1 MIEIRLVVLLAG
13 VGRRKRNESSTEKVL
28 YVKVFIYIFFVVVQK
43 YVTKISHLNQF

>member
-28 YVKVFIYIFFVVVQK
+28 HVKVFIYIFLLLLYK
-43 YVTKISHLNQF
+43 NM